1 MCAARQCINII
12 TIASPPQSFKLKE
25 MRFLTF
31 HPRWM
36 IEEADFTSVYIRSET
51 FSGIV
56 WRHSSRHVSTTII
69 CFLILAVSISS
80 DCVDHWSRSII
91 TFTIII
97 WSEICHSNAIV
108 PRKQSQTKD
117 LHSNQF
123 HSASF
128 KDAKNYSL
136 INTTQTSVLYQI
148 IKVVPAQVCYDNGHI
163 YLTVGCDSLIAV
175 VCWTSQAQLCV
186 CVVFTH
192 LLCSRLTLLSKQLFD
207 WKKFDLLLF
216 SPLQRH
222 FSPVW

>member
-1 MCAARQCINII
+1 MNDRGGRFYECLHQIWVILRNV
-12 TIASPPQSFKLKE
+12 LKTQQQTCLHNYYL
-25 MRFLTF
+25 FP
-31 HPRWM
+31 HPRCEHLLWLCW
-36 IEEADFTSVYIRSET
+36 S
-51 FSGIV
+51 
-56 WRHSSRHVSTTII
+56 
-69 CFLILAVSISS
+69 LIPKHHHIHNHHLE
-80 DCVDHWSRSII
+80 
-91 TFTIII
+91 
-97 WSEICHSNAIV
+97 EICHSNPIV

-136 INTTQTSVLYQI
+136 INPTQTSVLYQI
-148 IKVVPAQVCYDNGHI
+148 IKVIPAQVCYDNGHI

-175 VCWTSQAQLCV
+175 VCWTSNISSTRASQAQLCV